1 MVFGSE
7 LNNFDNGRYIGGG
20 QTQGGG
26 GGGGND
32 NGDGGGNDEN
42 NGGENVASR
51 LQALRAASC
60 IKVLGKGVIR
70 VVKRVD
76 AARESNKLGEFE
88 STSAGSWLLIPY
100 LYRAGRPIIR

>member
-42 NGGENVASR
+42 NGGGENVASR

-76 AARESNKLGEFE
+76 AARESNKLGE
-88 STSAGSWLLIPY
+88 
-100 LYRAGRPIIR
+100 